1 MTRVSSANVLD
12 EGLRI
17 KGKGRR
23 MNSKV
28 KTSDKQ
34 GETWCLFEN
43 KLVINWLNL
52 NLSLA
57 SLT

>member
-1 MTRVSSANVLD
+1 MTRVSSTNVLD

-17 KGKGRR
+17 RGKGRR

-34 GETWCLFEN
+34 GEIWCLFEN
-43 KLVINWLNL
+43 KLVINCLNL